1 LISKSIKYQKK
12 IISQQ
17 MCFHN
22 EVAYSQ
28 QRAKNPRKS
37 ISRSHVHQTHL
48 TSGNGREHT
57 TTAHHSQ
64 IPTEATALRKVL
76 QADEERW
83 ALLERRSP
91 GGI

>member
-1 LISKSIKYQKK
+1 MKRPTASGG
-12 IISQQ
+12 
-17 MCFHN
+17 
-22 EVAYSQ
+22 
-28 QRAKNPRKS
+28 QRTQGSP

-57 TTAHHSQ
+57 TTAYHSQ

-83 ALLERRSP
+83 TLLERRSP
-91 GGI
+91 HGT